1 MPVWWRYNDI
11 IGAVGEACAAT
22 LGRDL
27 LRGLATG
34 TIAATAD
41 SVFYSSP
48 TTMIRQDFVIVPPAV
63 FRETRTIFSAGKRIN
78 FRPEIG
84 KLFNPNGFAPEG
96 VEVEETDRWSI
107 DCFGLAYRGEELVRE
122 LELPVL
128 DRQKPQ
134 VDQEPVRRAGGRRPS
149 VDGWS
154 RFAAALAVWVHK
166 RDDEATGI
174 ASVGPD
180 ELLAELDLIAMNE
193 LPKSLAGDLP
203 RGTYQNGASA
213 VLEAFSHIAR
223 K

>member
-1 MPVWWRYNDI
+1 MPVWWRYDDLVD
-11 IGAVGEACAAT
+11 AVGEARAVT
-22 LGRDL
+22 LAREL
-27 LRGLATG
+27 LRGLVTG
-34 TIAATAD
+34 TITATAD
-41 SVFYSSP
+41 SIFYSSS
-48 TTMIRQDFVIVPPAV
+48 TELVRQDFVIVPPAV
-63 FRETRTIFSAGKRIN
+63 FRETRTIFSGGKRIS

-84 KLFNPNGFAPEG
+84 KFFNPSGFAPEG
-96 VEVEETDRWSI
+96 FEVEETDRWSI
-107 DCFGLAYRGEELVRE
+107 DCFGLAYRGEELIKE
-122 LELPVL
+122 LGLPAHEAL
-128 DRQKPQ
+128 QPG
-134 VDQEPVRRAGGRRPS
+134 VDQGYTKRGGGRRPS
-149 VDGWS
+149 VEGWS